1 MSNYHIHE
9 IGKEEGNIIKIVN
22 VVFHIPIPA
31 LNNVVGVPYR
41 DALVRSLGGAAAI
54 VSVLPEITTQEDSDM
69 KAGALLEVS
78 TTVRFSST
86 NLTDAQRLAQVE
98 AAFTAAK
105 TAELTVKQQ
114 ELKYFGKEGDV
125 A

>member
-1 MSNYHIHE
+1 M
-9 IGKEEGNIIKIVN
+9 N
-22 VVFHIPIPA
+22 VVFHIPVPVQ
-31 LNNVVGVPYR
+31 NNIVGVPYR

-54 VSVLPEITTQEDSDM
+54 VSILPEITTQEDSDM

-78 TTVRFSST
+78 TTVRFSSAT
-86 NLTDAQRLAQVE
+86 LTDAQRLAQVE

-105 TAELTVKQQ
+105 TTELTTKQQ

-125 A
+125 S